1 MLVYFAFL
9 QLKSGF
15 RFGKRCYRRV
25 GVFKGLIVVT
35 EHQPSHYRSD
45 YIDISLLRKP
55 QLYVARLYIV
65 KGVQLQPK
73 DLNGLSDPYITYKI
87 GKHKVKDREGSLQLK
102 TLEPGFYKT
111 YEFPVTIPG
120 ESQLRI
126 KLFDYDRFR

>member
-1 MLVYFAFL
+1 M
-9 QLKSGF
+9 
-15 RFGKRCYRRV
+15 
-25 GVFKGLIVVT
+25 VT
-35 EHQPSHYRSD
+35 EHQPSNYRSD
-45 YIDISLLRKP
+45 YIDVNLLRKP

-65 KGVQLQPK
+65 KGVRLQPK
-73 DLNGLSDPYITYKI
+73 DLNGLADPYITFKI
-87 GKHKVKDREGSLQLK
+87 GKYKVNDREGSLQLK